1 MGYIGRI
8 DCMVQKPWN
17 SPWLDYIFS
26 HIREKKK
33 LQDGLGT
40 HSLGGCI
47 QDPFENIMFMSLG
60 VEECPSL
67 SF

>member
-1 MGYIGRI
+1 LYGAKTLEFSMIG
-8 DCMVQKPWN
+8 
-17 SPWLDYIFS
+17 LYIFPYK
-26 HIREKKK
+26 RKKK